1 MSKITIFSLP
11 VYLLKFITLFSVIT
25 AFPVSAS
32 ETNVIISKNNCRQ
45 LIHQQYD
52 SDIDFKPGKDIH
64 RKKVKRVK
72 YFGDERQPC
81 HKSFRSSLI

>member
-1 MSKITIFSLP
+1 MFKITLFLPSAYLLPVITIFTAI
-11 VYLLKFITLFSVIT
+11 V

-52 SDIDFKPGKDIH
+52 SDIDFKPGKYIH

-81 HKSFRSSLI
+81 HKSFSSSLI